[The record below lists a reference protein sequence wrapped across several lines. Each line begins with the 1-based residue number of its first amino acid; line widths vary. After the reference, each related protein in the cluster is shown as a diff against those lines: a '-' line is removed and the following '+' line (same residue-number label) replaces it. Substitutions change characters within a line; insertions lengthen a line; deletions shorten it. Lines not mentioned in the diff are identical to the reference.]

1 MNEMAKKVVMPLAN
15 GFEEIEAVALA
26 DTMRRGGI
34 EVTIAGVDAD
44 ILKGANGIRVV
55 SDCSIG
61 SIKSSDFDMIVL
73 PGGYGG
79 TMTLAENR
87 TVQALI
93 KEFDAKG
100 KTVGAICA
108 APLAL
113 EKAGVLKDE
122 YTCYPG
128 VSDSIKSSKFVE
140 KSVVES
146 GNVITSRG
154 PGTAICFG
162 IYIIE
167 KLVDK
172 QTAEAVKG
180 GMLAGYC

>member
-1 MNEMAKKVVMPLAN
+1 MKKRVLLPLAN

-34 EVTIAGVDAD
+34 EVVMAGVDGE
-44 ILKGANGIRVV
+44 ILTGANGVRVV
-55 SDCSIG
+55 SDCAIDSV
-61 SIKSSDFDMIVL
+61 KAADFDMILL

-79 TMTLAENR
+79 TMTLAQNA

-93 KEFDAKG
+93 KEFDASG
-100 KTVGAICA
+100 KTIGAICA
-108 APLAL
+108 APIAL
-113 EKAGVLKDE
+113 DRAGALKDE

-128 VSDSIKSSKFVE
+128 VSDSVKSSKFVE
-140 KSVVES
+140 KSIVES

-167 KLVDK
+167 KLIGK
-172 QTAEAVKG
+172 EQAEAVKS
-180 GMLAGYC
+180 GMLAEYC